1 MSLKHITKA
10 FAVAPQISESDII
23 EAANE
28 GFTAIIDARPDGE
41 DAGQPTAA
49 QMAALA
55 QKYGLVFTHVP
66 VTTGA
71 ITDADIAKF
80 AAALQDATGP
90 VLGYCRSGTR
100 AAMLWALAQAGHMP
114 APEIFGA
121 VAGAG
126 VDISSVKPKILKL
139 AQAQADGQAAGP
151 KIYDVVII
159 GGGSAG
165 IATAA
170 SLLKRRSALSI
181 AVIEPAEAHYY
192 QPGWTLVGAGVFT
205 QNVTR
210 RTMAQVMPD
219 KVTWIR
225 QAASGFAPEL
235 NEVILA
241 DGSSLRYRVLV
252 AAPGLKLNW
261 NAIPGLSE
269 ALGRNGVTSNYRYDL
284 APYTHQLVQNIKSGR
299 ALFTQPPMPIKCAGA
314 PQKAMYLSCDI
325 MRETGALP
333 KVEVEFHNA
342 GAVLF
347 GVAAYVPALMEYIK
361 KYHIDLRFESRLVAV
376 DGAARIATFDRK
388 AADGTV
394 EKIQREFDILHAVPP
409 QVAPD
414 FIAASTLAG
423 PGGYIEVDA
432 ATLQHPRFAN
442 IYSLGDAAGTTNA
455 KTAAAARAQ
464 APTVAINVLATLDG
478 KPPRAGYD
486 GYGSCPLTVERG
498 KIVLAEFGYGGKL
511 MPSFPTWLIDGTR
524 PTRAAWF
531 LKDRVLPFVYWQ
543 GMLKGREWMIEP
555 AKITPAT
562 TQKAA

>member
-1 MSLKHITKA
+1 MPIITLTKD
-10 FAVAPQISESDII
+10 FAVSKQVTESDLI
-23 EAANE
+23 EAAQA
-28 GFTAIIDARPDGE
+28 GFTAVIDARPDGE
-41 DAGQPTAA
+41 DAGQPSAA
-49 QMAALA
+49 EIAALA
-55 QKYGLVFTHVP
+55 QTHGLAFTHVP

-71 ITDADIAKF
+71 ITDADIAAF
-80 AAALQDATGP
+80 AAALRAAPGP

-100 AAMLWALAQAGHMP
+100 AAMLWSLAQAGHMP
-114 APEIFGA
+114 AAAIFDT
-121 VAGAG
+121 VATAG
-126 VDISSVKPKILKL
+126 LDISGVKPKILAL
-139 AQAQADGQAAGP
+139 AHAQADGEAAGT
-151 KIYDVVII
+151 KTYDVVIV

-170 SLLKRRSALSI
+170 SLLRRRSTLTI
-181 AVIEPAEAHYY
+181 AIIEPSEVHYY

-205 QNVTR
+205 QDVTR
-210 RTMAQVMPD
+210 RQTAQVMPD
-219 KVTWIR
+219 KVTWLR
-225 QAASGFAPEL
+225 QAVTGFAPDS

-241 DGSSLRYRVLV
+241 DGSGVRYRVLV

-284 APYTHQLVQNIKSGR
+284 APYTHRLVSNLKSGR

-325 MRETGALP
+325 MRESGALAN
-333 KVEVEFHNA
+333 VEVEFHNA

-347 GVAAYVPALMEYIK
+347 GVAAYVPALMEYVK
-361 KYHIDLRFESRLVAV
+361 KYNIHLNFESKLVAV
-376 DGAARIATFDRK
+376 DGAARIATFARK
-388 AADGTV
+388 GADGQPET
-394 EKIQREFDILHAVPP
+394 IQREFDVLHAVPP

-414 FIAASTLAG
+414 FVAASALAG
-423 PGGYIEVDA
+423 PGGFIEVDA
-432 ATLQHPRFAN
+432 GTLQHPRFSN
-442 IYSLGDAAGTTNA
+442 IFSLGDAAGTSNA

-464 APTVAINVLATLDG
+464 APTVAINVLAALDG
-478 KPPRAGYD
+478 KPPCVTYD

-498 KIVLAEFGYGGKL
+498 RIVLAEFGYGGKL
-511 MPSFPTWLIDGTR
+511 MPSFPAWLIDGTR

-555 AKITPAT
+555 AKLE
-562 TQKAA
+562 KAA

>member
-1 MSLKHITKA
+1 MSFNKLTHDFSVSQQIT
-10 FAVAPQISESDII
+10 ESDII
-23 EAANE
+23 EAKSA
-28 GFTAIIDARPDGE
+28 GFMSLIDARPDGE
-41 DAGQPTAA
+41 DVGQPSAM
-49 QMAALA
+49 QISALA
-55 QKYGLVFTHVP
+55 QKYGLAFTHIP
-66 VTTGA
+66 VTTGK
-71 ITDADIAKF
+71 ITDADIVRF
-80 AAALQDATGP
+80 AAALNASEGP

-100 AAMLWALAQAGHMP
+100 AAMLWALAQAGHMSVG
-114 APEIFGA
+114 EIFDT
-121 VAGAG
+121 VAQAG
-126 VDISSVKPKILKL
+126 IDISSVKSSILSR
-139 AQAQADGQAAGP
+139 AQMQSDGQVADL
-151 KIYDVVII
+151 KIYDVVIV

-165 IATAA
+165 IATAS
-170 SLLKRRSALSI
+170 SLLKRRTSLTI
-181 AVIEPAEAHYY
+181 AIIEPAETHYY

-205 QNVTR
+205 QDVTR
-210 RTMAQVMPD
+210 RNTAQVMPD

-225 QAASGFAPEL
+225 QAVMGFAPDL

-241 DGSSLRYRVLV
+241 DGSSMRYRVLV

-261 NAIPGLSE
+261 NAIPGLTE

-284 APYTHQLVQNIKSGR
+284 APYTHQLVTQLKSGR

-333 KVEVEFHNA
+333 NVEVEFHNA

-361 KYHIDLRFESRLVAV
+361 KYNIYLNFESKLVAV
-376 DGAARIATFDRK
+376 DGSARVATFDRK
-388 AADGTV
+388 NADGVCET
-394 EKIQREFDILHAVPP
+394 IQREFDVLHAVPP

-414 FIAASTLAG
+414 FVAASVLAG
-423 PGGYIEVDA
+423 PTGFIEVDA
-432 ATLQHPRFAN
+432 GTLQHPRFSN
-442 IYSLGDAAGTTNA
+442 IYSLGDVAATTNA

-478 KPPRAGYD
+478 KLPSVTYD

-511 MPSFPTWLIDGTR
+511 KPSFPAWLLDGTK

-531 LKDRVLPFVYWQ
+531 LKDRILPFVYWQ
-543 GMLKGREWMIEP
+543 GMLKGREWMIDP
-555 AKITPAT
+555 AKIEKVA
-562 TQKAA
+562 